1 MENKSA
7 RKLAITGMIFFATY
21 MAVMNGALYFFNENV
36 FDIIAAG
43 SGSTF
48 DDSLRFWVCLG
59 LYVFLLLSFC
69 IFTYIAYKKYAEYE
83 LSELKGADKFFKVYC
98 TILFW
103 VALWPIAILMTIIS
117 AVGSAVGSSTTRKDD
132 KSKNLGSGYIERS
145 GVTDYLNVDGQ
156 RIQLQDHNSYT
167 GEAKDYDGN
176 TYKIK

>member
-7 RKLAITGMIFFATY
+7 RKLAIASIIFYAP
-21 MAVMNGALYFFNENV
+21 AVVIGCGALVPLYLDMLGITV
-36 FDIIAAG
+36 S
-43 SGSTF
+43 SGF
-48 DDSLRFWVCLG
+48 AFGDSLWSWVCLG
-59 LYVFLLLSFC
+59 LYLFFALFHV
-69 IFTYIAYKKYAEYE
+69 IFAYIAYKKYAEYE

-103 VALWPIAILMTIIS
+103 VALLPIAILMTIIA

-156 RIQLQDHNSYT
+156 RIQLQDYNSYT